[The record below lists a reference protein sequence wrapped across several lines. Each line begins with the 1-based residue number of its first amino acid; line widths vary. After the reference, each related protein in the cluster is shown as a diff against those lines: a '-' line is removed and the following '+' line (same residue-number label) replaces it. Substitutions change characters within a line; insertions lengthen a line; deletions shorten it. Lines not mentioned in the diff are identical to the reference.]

1 MDFIPLWY
9 IISKI
14 YHPLPFLWLAA
25 VRMSVL
31 IRNEAVR
38 IWRTCCGLLLK
49 TLTIDGCFY
58 RCVYATVL
66 YRLFFLVFSIS
77 LPSCNCIT
85 KQCVTPAGS
94 GSVFCYCQPVNWIQN
109 WNRIK
114 WSALWCERVVLWGL
128 NAARGCEALCAL
140 HGWSFFWCS
149 SFRFAPTTVLTFPS
163 PLSAAHLLIS

>member
-1 MDFIPLWY
+1 VV
-9 IISKI
+9 
-14 YHPLPFLWLAA
+14 YHIKNLPSTTFLMVGGSTDVSFDTKRGRTHLA
-25 VRMSVL
+25 
-31 IRNEAVR
+31 N
-38 IWRTCCGLLLK
+38 LLLK

-163 PLSAAHLLIS
+163 PLSAAHLLIN